1 MVVSED
7 KWVAKSLP
15 GTVPLMLGPSDIEAE
30 DWLQFFLLGRGNI
43 NMQEKSKQYDFIC
56 INLLLIQ

>member
-15 GTVPLMLGPSDIEAE
+15 GTVPLMLGPSDTEAE

-56 INLLLIQ
+56 ISLLLIQ